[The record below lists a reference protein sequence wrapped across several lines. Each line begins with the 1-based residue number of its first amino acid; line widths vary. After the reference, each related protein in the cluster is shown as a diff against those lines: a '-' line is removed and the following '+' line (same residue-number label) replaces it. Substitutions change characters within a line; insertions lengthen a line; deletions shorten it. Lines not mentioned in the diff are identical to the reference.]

1 MSHLRGKFARLV
13 ALLAL
18 LAGLIGTAVP
28 GFAAIMPAE
37 AHSAMARAAMARAAM
52 DCDHATRHQAPVRH
66 FPGADDCCVVNVCAM
81 SLALPAATSGVALP
95 AFAEMPGY
103 DLPAEHQP
111 AGIVTAPLPHPPKSI
126 A

>member
-13 ALLAL
+13 ALIAL

-28 GFAAIMPAE
+28 GFAAAMPAE
-37 AHSAMARAAMARAAM
+37 AHSAVTDSAMAHSAM
-52 DCDHATRHQAPVRH
+52 DCDHATHHQAPVRH
-66 FPGADDCCVVNVCAM
+66 LPGADDCCVVNFCAM
-81 SLALPAATSGVALP
+81 SLALPAAASGVALP

-103 DLPAEHQP
+103 DLPVERQP
-111 AGIVTAPLPHPPKSI
+111 AGIVTAPLPRPPKAI